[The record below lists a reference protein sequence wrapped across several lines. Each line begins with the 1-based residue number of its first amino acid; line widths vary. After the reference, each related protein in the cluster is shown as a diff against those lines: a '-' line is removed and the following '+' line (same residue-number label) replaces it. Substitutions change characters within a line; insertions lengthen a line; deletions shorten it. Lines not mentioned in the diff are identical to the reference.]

1 MSFIN
6 DKTREI
12 NCKIAYYGPPLCG
25 KSTSLRHIY
34 NEVKGGAKPA
44 CRQAGNEMISL
55 SQDDDNTLYFDF
67 VPLHL
72 GKVGGYTVRLHLYT
86 LPGDIGYRQ
95 SRALISKGIDGV
107 VFVADSRFE
116 SMESNLSS
124 LTDLKGILKMEGHEW
139 GDIPCVYQYNKRDL
153 ANAVPID
160 ELRRYINAEG
170 SEEFATAATT
180 GEGVLDAFRA
190 ISKLVVT
197 NLIRECKGEKEV

>member
-34 NEVKGGAKPA
+34 NEVKRGAK
-44 CRQAGNEMISL
+44 GEMLSL

-86 LPGDIGYRQ
+86 LPGEVGYRQ

-124 LTDLKGILKMEGHEW
+124 LTNLKEILKMEGHEW

-153 ANAVPID
+153 ADAVPID
-160 ELRRYINAEG
+160 ELRRHINLEG
-170 SEEFATAATT
+170 NEEVGTTATT
-180 GEGVLDAFRA
+180 GQGVLDAFRA

-197 NLIRECKGEKEV
+197 NLIREFKGGKGA